1 MFQGIGLG
9 SPQLNVLITNQ
20 VVHMQESY
28 NTCILTNKKYIC
40 MEQQEIVKEQC
51 NKARHKINAKDP

>member
-1 MFQGIGLG
+1 MYWLQ
-9 SPQLNVLITNQ
+9 TKW
-20 VVHMQESY
+20 Y
-28 NTCILTNKKYIC
+28 TCKNPTIHALTNKKYVC